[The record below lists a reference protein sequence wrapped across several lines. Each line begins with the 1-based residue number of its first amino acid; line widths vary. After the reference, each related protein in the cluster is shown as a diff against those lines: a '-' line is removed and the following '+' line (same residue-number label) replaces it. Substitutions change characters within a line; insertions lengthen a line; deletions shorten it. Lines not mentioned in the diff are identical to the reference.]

1 METLQPTKENDMV
14 GNKKNYKVPKNK
26 HTAGEV

>member
-14 GNKKNYKVPKNK
+14 ANKNYKVPKNK
-26 HTAGEV
+26 HTTGEV